1 MSQWIYIAQFYAK
14 HLNCTRCTTIS
25 RTRSSSMCAEDTV
38 AYSRFTQFDR
48 QWISDSRTPD
58 REGPPTEC
66 ATSIPWNDQRC
77 TGAGWLIVD
86 VDRRRRRLGCSSWP
100 DTLVLCSPDT
110 DGPWQP
116 ACTPRVQERWVS
128 EVDRESALKERVL
141 ASVGDEAGR
150 RIQVALQTSH
160 SPELTKPVKHATLA
174 MMTCFS
180 RLRSDEKKTPRTQT
194 WSLGTTVSSPSCR
207 YGPLLYSQYGC
218 VVSRF
223 LNQLT
228 VSVYSALNFSRQL
241 ADMQWLTPVRQRSSL
256 STADVM
262 SSRPQC
268 TVQLIVVGVGVE
280 IHVILLYFLS
290 KVRRI

>member
-1 MSQWIYIAQFYAK
+1 MSLSKWIYIAQFLAK
-14 HLNCTRCTTIS
+14 YLNCAQRHRRSQPVHAVRQAVNS
-25 RTRSSSMCAEDTV
+25 RRSDLRQRRPADRLCYVDPAERSS
-38 AYSRFTQFDR
+38 
-48 QWISDSRTPD
+48 
-58 REGPPTEC
+58 
-66 ATSIPWNDQRC
+66 
-77 TGAGWLIVD
+77 GAGWLIVD
-86 VDRRRRRLGCSSWP
+86 VEWQRRRLDCSSWPP